1 MSFVQKCRCLQRT
14 FSIAGKGGRKSA
26 DDDVQQLVE
35 ACRRYQDERIRG
47 VDSNLLLEEPDEG
60 EEVSAGGSLLAQSM
74 IGNSMIRSVLSTMA
88 GAAAAASA
96 TAGQSGGRLRP
107 QGRLSQSGGGGGG
120 PTLPPRAN
128 STTANSTLPDASRQV
143 DEDFEEI
150 SQESLPKSLIAKRKC
165 LNASESSASAFLLR
179 SRGVQ
184 PLGFSMATPL

>member
-60 EEVSAGGSLLAQSM
+60 EE
-74 IGNSMIRSVLSTMA
+74 
-88 GAAAAASA
+88 
-96 TAGQSGGRLRP
+96 
-107 QGRLSQSGGGGGG
+107 
-120 PTLPPRAN
+120 
-128 STTANSTLPDASRQV
+128 
-143 DEDFEEI
+143 
-150 SQESLPKSLIAKRKC
+150 
-165 LNASESSASAFLLR
+165 LLR